1 MEGGVL
7 HHQLQSEVIS
17 EDRLVPVLP
26 PNAPERNTTLPLDQL
41 AQSPLLLREK
51 DSAGRIF
58 LDHIFALHELEVDP
72 ILESISTLAIL
83 QAVHAGLGISFLPEP
98 LVRENIQSG
107 LVSTCT
113 VSDETFQRENYL
125 VWHKQKFLT
134 NSAKQAMDLFRRTCS
149 QQSSR

>member
-1 MEGGVL
+1 MAATV
-7 HHQLQSEVIS
+7 
-17 EDRLVPVLP
+17 
-26 PNAPERNTTLPLDQL
+26 
-41 AQSPLLLREK
+41 QSPLLLREK

-58 LDHIFALHELEVDP
+58 LDHIFALHELEADP

-98 LVRENIQSG
+98 LIRDSIRSG

-113 VSDETFQRENYL
+113 VSDENFHRENYL

-134 NSAKQAMDLFRRTCS
+134 TSAKRAMALFREVCS
-149 QQSSR
+149 QEAPL